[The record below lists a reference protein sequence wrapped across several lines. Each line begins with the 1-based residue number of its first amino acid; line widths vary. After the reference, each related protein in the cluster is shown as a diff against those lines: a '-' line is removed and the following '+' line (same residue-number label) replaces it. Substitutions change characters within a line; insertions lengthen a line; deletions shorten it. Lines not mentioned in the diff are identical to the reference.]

1 MGERL
6 RVLVVDDEEGI
17 RLGVARVLEKFTSSF
32 PDIAAEIS
40 YDVETAASGEDAVE
54 RLRDAPPDILLLDL
68 KLPGIGGLDVLRV
81 ARSLD
86 PPVLTVMVTAYASVT
101 TAVEATRGGTFDFL
115 PKPFTPNEIKGVVR
129 RATRD
134 LVLSRQ
140 AKQLA
145 AERRRTRFELIRV
158 LVHEL
163 KAPLSAVEG
172 YLTSILDGVVSDE
185 QTRRHVVTRSIARIQ
200 GMRQLILDLLDVTR
214 LEAGMKARVFSTV
227 QLGELARECMDALR
241 PQVEAKHLTMDI
253 VSEPNLEF
261 VAVRAEIEIVLNNLL
276 TNAIKYNREG
286 GSVHVSLGRHEDA
299 FEISVRDTGFG
310 LSHEDAAKLFND
322 FVRIKNAKTRGIE
335 GSGLGLATVKRIAEL
350 YHGDASVSS
359 ELDKGSTFTVTLKA
373 VPPQAAALPE
383 KQVQP

>member
-40 YDVETAASGEDAVE
+40 YEVETAASGEDAVE

-68 KLPGIGGLDVLRV
+68 KLPGIGGLDVLRE

-115 PKPFTPNEIKGVVR
+115 PKPFTPNEIKAVVR
-129 RATRD
+129 RASRD

-185 QTRRHVVTRSIARIQ
+185 ETRRHVVTRSIARIQ
-200 GMRQLILDLLDVTR
+200 GMRQLIFDLLDVTR

-227 QLGELARECMDALR
+227 QLSELARECMDALR
-241 PQVEAKHLTMDI
+241 PQAEAKHLTMEI
-253 VSEPNLEF
+253 LGTPNLEF
-261 VAVRAEIEIVLNNLL
+261 VAVRAEIEIVFNNLL

-286 GSVHVSLGRHEDA
+286 GSVHVSLGRHEDV

-335 GSGLGLATVKRIAEL
+335 GSGLGLATVKRIAGL
-350 YHGDASVSS
+350 YHGDATVSS

-373 VPPQAAALPE
+373 VPPETATLPE
-383 KQVQP
+383 KQAQP